1 MQLSL
6 GKDQRSTYFSIP
18 ANQRFHI
25 NIEAHEP
32 ISVYLKKGQ
41 SDIAS
46 LFDFDLCLKKE
57 RKINLNSETFDIL
70 SSGAILTIE
79 SESGLLDDLTVTYNT
94 TSTNKLQS
102 FSAAPMPAIPAP
114 PMPAYRGPDD
124 EDYDNPNDF
133 VSNS

>member
-6 GKDQRSTYFSIP
+6 QKDQRSTYFSIP
-18 ANQRFHI
+18 ANQRFNI

-94 TSTNKLQS
+94 TSTNKL
-102 FSAAPMPAIPAP
+102 
-114 PMPAYRGPDD
+114 
-124 EDYDNPNDF
+124 
-133 VSNS
+133 